1 MSKTPKLFVM
11 FAVMVVSG
19 LASAVAQEA
28 KSPTVYT
35 VVNDENTPDSN
46 GHFNSGSVY
55 VNGAYSARIVTGSYG
70 IDGGGYL
77 GNHSVDI
84 AVINP
89 QMQCVFIADAGG
101 VSGNGPGDVYAYNV
115 ATKSGTRTMSGL
127 GYNGNLYGISLEH
140 WGNTLIVGWAG
151 SGALETFTIGANC
164 VLTSSGSSAS
174 GMGLNLG
181 TVDEFAIAP
190 NGQFV
195 AATYEDGSY
204 GVYPLNGTTISAPA
218 QYNSNCSNPPYYA
231 VPVGIAISPD
241 SSAVYLDCLYGENGA
256 LIDAFTVSN
265 AGVTVTNGPI
275 NAAGGTPVNG
285 SVTMGLSPDGTVLY
299 IFGTFSGA
307 IESTNVNG
315 TSVTPNSCSN
325 FVPPGYNSEWIYPGT
340 IDVLGSGAGQGLAIP
355 QTAFDTTPDSYLELL
370 RIDAKHCLS
379 AVTQGVDANSM
390 YALSGASYVKP

>member
-1 MSKTPKLFVM
+1 MAKTPRLFVI
-11 FAVMVVSG
+11 FAVVVVSSWM
-19 LASAVAQEA
+19 SAVAKKA

-55 VNGAYSARIVTGSYG
+55 VDGVYTARIVTGSYG

-84 AVINP
+84 DVLNN
-89 QMQCVFIADAGG
+89 QTQCVFIADAGG
-101 VSGNGPGDVYAYNV
+101 VSGNGPGDVYAYNL
-115 ATKSGTRTMSGL
+115 ATHSGTRTESAL
-127 GYNGNLYGISLEH
+127 GYNGNLYGMSLEH
-140 WGNTLIVGWAG
+140 KANVLIVGWAG
-151 SGALETFTIGANC
+151 SGALETFTIGKNC
-164 VLTSSGSSAS
+164 TLTSSGSSANA
-174 GMGLNLG
+174 MGLNLG

-204 GVYPLNGTTISAPA
+204 GVYPLSGTTISAPA
-218 QYNSNCSNPPYYA
+218 QYESNCNNPPYYA

-241 SSAVYLDCLYGENGA
+241 SSTVYLDCLYGEDGA
-256 LIDAFTVSN
+256 LIDTFAVSN
-265 AGVTVTNGPI
+265 PRVTITNGPI

-299 IFGTFSGA
+299 VVGTFSGA
-307 IESTNVNG
+307 IESTNVSG

-340 IDVLGSGAGQGLAIP
+340 IDVLGTGAGQGLAIP
-355 QTAFDTTPDSYLELL
+355 QTAFDNTPDSYLELL
-370 RIDAKHCLS
+370 RIDSKHCLS
-379 AVTQGVDANSM
+379 AVTQGTDANSM
-390 YALSGASYVKP
+390 YALSGASYVKQ

>member
-1 MSKTPKLFVM
+1 MAKTPKLLVM
-11 FAVMVVSG
+11 FAVVVVSG
-19 LASAVAQEA
+19 LASAVAQTA

-55 VNGAYSARIVTGSYG
+55 VNGVYTARIVTGSYG

-84 AVINP
+84 DVLNNQTP
-89 QMQCVFIADAGG
+89 CVFIADAGG
-101 VSGNGPGDVYAYNV
+101 ASGNGPGDVYSYDA
-115 ATKSGTRTMSGL
+115 ATRTGTRTESAL
-127 GYNGNLYGISLEH
+127 GYNGDLYGMSLEH
-140 WGNTLIVGWAG
+140 HGDVLIVGWAG
-151 SGALETFTIGANC
+151 SGALETFIIGANC
-164 VLTSSGSSAS
+164 ELTATGSSANA
-174 GMGLNLG
+174 MGLNLG

-204 GVYPLNGTTISAPA
+204 GVYPLSGATISAPA
-218 QYNSNCSNPPYYA
+218 QYNANCSNPPYYA
-231 VPVGIAISPD
+231 PPVGIAISPD
-241 SSAVYLDCLYGENGA
+241 SSTVYLDCLYGEDGA
-256 LIDAFTVSN
+256 LIDTFAVSN
-265 AGVTVTNGPI
+265 PSVTITNGPI

-299 IFGTFSGA
+299 VVGTFSGA
-307 IESTNVNG
+307 IESTNVSG

-340 IDVLGSGAGQGLAIP
+340 IDVLGAGAGQGLAIP
-355 QTAFDTTPDSYLELL
+355 QTAFDNTPDSYLELL
-370 RIDAKHCLS
+370 RIDSKHCLS
-379 AVTQGVDANSM
+379 AVTQGTDANSM
-390 YALSGASYVKP
+390 YALSGASYVKQ